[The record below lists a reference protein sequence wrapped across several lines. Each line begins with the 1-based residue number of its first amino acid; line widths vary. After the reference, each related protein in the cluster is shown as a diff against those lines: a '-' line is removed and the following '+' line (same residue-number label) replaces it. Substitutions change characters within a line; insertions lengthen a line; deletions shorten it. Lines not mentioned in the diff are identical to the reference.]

1 MYTLIRKS
9 IRIIVLLT
17 AVCLCFTSCDE
28 DKKESSSAAETKTSK
43 TDSMGITES
52 TPDVIALDSITV
64 TYENEDS
71 SEQWEIS
78 DPETI
83 EKIDV
88 WLTEFDSTHTS
99 EKEPSGEYVF
109 TERYTF
115 NYGKPIV
122 RIGYYDNTAL
132 IVGKKY
138 YTGTGLTS
146 IQGLIKLIRIQPLSI
161 SVNNHG
167 DKYTISDADTIS
179 QITGLVDEI
188 TQTCEQTDFDYFG
201 GGNPFELKYSY
212 KGESQKV
219 VLGGDI
225 MTVEYNYSDRNNKRS
240 EAFKLPQE
248 SYEKLQALVN
258 RT

>member
-1 MYTLIRKS
+1 M
-9 IRIIVLLT
+9 
-17 AVCLCFTSCDE
+17 
-28 DKKESSSAAETKTSK
+28 
-43 TDSMGITES
+43 
-52 TPDVIALDSITV
+52 
-64 TYENEDS
+64 
-71 SEQWEIS
+71 
-78 DPETI
+78 
-83 EKIDV
+83 

-188 TQTCEQTDFDYFG
+188 TQTCEQTDFVIFAG
-201 GGNPFELKYSY
+201 VNPFELKYSY

-219 VLGGDI
+219 VLGEGDI
-225 MTVEYNYSDRNNKRS
+225 MTVEYNYSDRNNIRS

-258 RT
+258 WT

>member
-1 MYTLIRKS
+1 MYTLFRKS
-9 IRIIVLLT
+9 IRILVLLT

-43 TDSMGITES
+43 TDSMGITEN
-52 TPDVIALDSITV
+52 TDVIALDSITV
-64 TYENEDS
+64 TYESEDS

-83 EKIDV
+83 EKNDV